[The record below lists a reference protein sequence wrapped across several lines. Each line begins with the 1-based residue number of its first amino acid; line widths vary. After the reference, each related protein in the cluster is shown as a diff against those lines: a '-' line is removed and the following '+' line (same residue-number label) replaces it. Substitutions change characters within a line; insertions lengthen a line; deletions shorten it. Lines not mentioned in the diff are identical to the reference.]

1 MKVRTS
7 ITLLFASIVFV
18 ILVLVCGSV
27 YFFAYQS
34 RIANIHTRLNNRA
47 ITTARLLSRSESFDS
62 SLMQQIDSS
71 TTLTLQRKTV
81 EVFNAHNRRIYQFT
95 DVRGDSIPANAA
107 MLDMARIRGHVY
119 FSLGERDV
127 VVAHITDNKV
137 PLLVL
142 ISAIDADGREK
153 LRQLRWIILLSFA
166 GGLLI
171 AVAAG
176 YLFSG
181 RMLQPI
187 KQIADEVNEI
197 STKNLSGRIATGDA
211 NDEWNYLS
219 STLNSLLNRLQDS
232 FDVQQ
237 RFIANASHE
246 LSTPLA
252 AISSQ
257 LEVSLLKEREAT
269 DYRATMESI
278 YHDVRQLNKLTQTLL
293 EFASASGHPAGIVID
308 LLRIDEILMRLPL
321 AIAKISPDYAV
332 VLEFDDLPPEED
344 RLLTWGNEDL
354 LLAAFRN
361 IASNGCKYSP
371 DHKAFIHLHA
381 ENETIVVSIRDN
393 GPGIPAE
400 EASRIFQPFYRT
412 KSTNDV
418 QGFGLGLSLSNRI
431 IKIHKGTITVDSV
444 AGNGSKFVLRLPM
457 AVQFKV

>member
-7 ITLLFASIVFV
+7 ITLLFATIVFV
-18 ILVLVCGSV
+18 ILALVGGSV

-34 RIANIHTRLNNRA
+34 RITSISKRLSNRA
-47 ITTARLLSRSESFDS
+47 ITTARLLSRSESFGS
-62 SLMQQIDSS
+62 SLVQKIDSS

-81 EVFNAHNRRIYQFT
+81 QVFDARNRRIYQFT
-95 DVRGDSIPANAA
+95 DVPGDSIPADSTT
-107 MLDMARIRGHVY
+107 LDLARIRGQVY
-119 FSLGERDV
+119 FTLGERDV
-127 VVAHITDNKV
+127 VAAHVTGNRV

-153 LRQLRWIILLSFA
+153 LRQLRWIILFSFA

-171 AVAAG
+171 AIVAG

-187 KQIADEVNEI
+187 KHIADEVNEI
-197 STKNLSGRIATGDA
+197 STKNLSGRIATGNA

-232 FDVQQ
+232 FDIQQ

-308 LLRIDEILMRLPL
+308 LLRIDEILLRLPS
-321 AIAKISPDYAV
+321 AIAKISPDYSV

-381 ENETIVVSIRDN
+381 KNDTIVVSIRDN

-400 EASRIFQPFYRT
+400 ETSRIFQPFYRT
-412 KSTNDV
+412 KSANEV

-431 IKIHKGTITVDSV
+431 IKIHKGTITVD
-444 AGNGSKFVLRLPM
+444 AIPGMGSKFVLRLPM